1 MKIIVAS
8 VPGAGKTTVLKYV
21 KKELPEAKV
30 VHTGDLALEIVS
42 KEFGIKDRDDI
53 RKKLSVEQQRLVQN
67 NIYEKISKMKDEII
81 LIDTHLSFK
90 TTSGYFPGLPDRTVE
105 IIKPDAIVI
114 LEFNPKDV
122 KERRSKDPT
131 RKRDVETEEEIE
143 EHQKIN
149 KSFAAAAAAVA
160 ECPIEVIDLRYE
172 QKKPFEHAY
181 KAAEQ
186 IIQLIKK

>member
-8 VPGAGKTTVLKYV
+8 VPGAGKTTVLEYV
-21 KKELPEAKV
+21 KKGLPEARIA
-30 VHTGDLALEIVS
+30 HTGDLAFEIAS
-42 KEFGIKDRDDI
+42 KKFKIKDRDQM
-53 RKKLSVEQQRLVQN
+53 REKLSLEQQRFLQDH
-67 NIYEKISKMKDEII
+67 IYKKISKMKEKVVF
-81 LIDTHLSFK
+81 IDTHISIR
-90 TTSGYFPGLPDRTVE
+90 TPSGYFPSLSNRIVE
-105 IIKPDAIVI
+105 MIKPDLIVV

-122 KERRSKDPT
+122 KERRAKDLR

-160 ECPIEVIDLRYE
+160 QCSVEVIDLRYR

-186 IIQLIKK
+186 IIQLIRG